1 MRKLNKRDRNYVI
14 VFATIVLVL
23 SVGYAYFAQPL
34 AHKLKTVK
42 GNTGSTWWN
51 LWWLNS
57 DDKNVES
64 DNNNNNNNKETFNP
78 KKYIFSPI
86 FNWENGDQ
94 SNIDKWDIGFI
105 SATKESS
112 IGTATEVAAPTFTK
126 LKATFYVHLVQ
137 PGDSITYDYTIKNSG
152 DLDAKVSEINTTISN
167 DSQNIIF
174 RIRGLEIGDVIKV
187 GETRHVLVTSF
198 FNPGYEG
205 PIIGEK
211 RTIDIVI
218 NYTQNS

>member
-1 MRKLNKRDRNYVI
+1 MRKLNKKDRNYVI

-34 AHKLKTVK
+34 AHRLKTVK
-42 GNTGSTWWN
+42 EKTGSTWWD

-57 DDKNVES
+57 DDKSDES
-64 DNNNNNNNKETFNP
+64 NSKKETFDP

-105 SATKESS
+105 GAEKESATGS
-112 IGTATEVAAPTFTK
+112 ATEAAAPTFTK
-126 LKATFYVHLVQ
+126 LRATFYVHLTQ

-152 DLDAKVSEINTTISN
+152 DLAAKVSEIKTTISD
-167 DSQNIIF
+167 DSENIMF
-174 RIRGLEIGDVIKV
+174 KTSGLDVGDVIKV
-187 GETRHVLVTSF
+187 GETKHIKVTSI
-198 FNPGYEG
+198 FNPEYEG
-205 PIIGEK
+205 PGVDEK

-218 NYTQNS
+218 NYVQNS